1 MSTCGTALHPTHFS
15 ECPSWWPRCSG
26 GHGATAFT
34 WHPDHVHSKTRTQL
48 VDDPGRKSL
57 SCCVA
62 QKDFFFLKREVVTCS
77 LLFVLLFFFLFGQFY
92 DCFLSLICYLDNYFN
107 SEVHHGARQA
117 TLAVCSTLHIFN
129 CSSSCDS
136 V

>member
-1 MSTCGTALHPTHFS
+1 MALHPTLFS

-26 GHGATAFT
+26 GHGGAAAFT
-34 WHPDHVHSKTRTQL
+34 WNPDHAHSKTGSQL
-48 VDDPGRKSL
+48 VDDLSRKSL
-57 SCCVA
+57 SCCCISER
-62 QKDFFFLKREVVTCS
+62 FFFSKKGSSYMQFVG

-92 DCFLSLICYLDNYFN
+92 NCFLSLICYLDNYFN
-107 SEVHHGARQA
+107 SKVHHKARQA
-117 TLAVCSTLHIFN
+117 TLAVCSTLNLFN